1 MWQFTER
8 RNETWDIYNGCSDW
22 LMKRIFFISEA
33 KILVS
38 LLISSKPYKK
48 PTRLQSIDSDTNAFE
63 AVEPSLNFR
72 YDYI

>member
-1 MWQFTER
+1 
-8 RNETWDIYNGCSDW
+8 
-22 LMKRIFFISEA
+22 MKIIFFISEA

-38 LLISSKPYKK
+38 LLISNKPYKK
-48 PTRLQSIDSDTNAFE
+48 PTRLKSIDSDTNALE